1 MSLEFNKIAAAV
13 LTGGVLA
20 MASGFVADL
29 LIHEDK
35 LEQSVYQVA
44 GVESSQSM
52 AADSGPSL
60 EPVLP
65 LLATASV
72 EEGEGIAKKCAACH
86 SFEKGGA
93 NKVGPNL
100 WGVVGAAVASHDGY
114 SYSDALAGAPDETW
128 SYAALNH
135 FLADPKGYT
144 PGTKMSFAGL
154 KKVEER
160 AAMIA
165 YLRSLSDSPLPLP
178 TEEEIG
184 AVLQEAAAPAEGAA
198 EGTAETAAEG
208 AMAAAE
214 GAMEAAG
221 GSGILA
227 LLASADADA
236 GSKVARKCSACHS
249 FDEGGA
255 NKVGPNLW
263 GVVGADIA
271 SHEGYSYSDALS
283 GKEGTW
289 DYESLAAFLEDP
301 KAWAPGTKMS
311 FAGIKKPEELAD
323 LIAYL
328 RSLAAEPLP
337 LPDKAEAEMPAAAPE
352 GGGEQLS
359 LQEILTTPIYELD
372 GHQQARKH
380 LETQRGLK
388 VRLAIEQELVGQEL
402 FLKERIDAALPER
415 GAELAQSC
423 AGCHSW
429 DAKGADLIGPNL
441 FGVLGREVGSRE
453 SYDYS
458 ECLSSFTD
466 PKRAWTF
473 WSFQLFIEFLAQPAN
488 QLGDCGEDHPIV
500 SEHDERIALA
510 AFFRLQGAQPY
521 LIE

>member
-1 MSLEFNKIAAAV
+1 
-13 LTGGVLA
+13 
-20 MASGFVADL
+20 
-29 LIHEDK
+29 
-35 LEQSVYQVA
+35 
-44 GVESSQSM
+44 
-52 AADSGPSL
+52 
-60 EPVLP
+60 
-65 LLATASV
+65 
-72 EEGEGIAKKCAACH
+72 
-86 SFEKGGA
+86 
-93 NKVGPNL
+93 
-100 WGVVGAAVASHDGY
+100 
-114 SYSDALAGAPDETW
+114 
-128 SYAALNH
+128 
-135 FLADPKGYT
+135 
-144 PGTKMSFAGL
+144 
-154 KKVEER
+154 
-160 AAMIA
+160 
-165 YLRSLSDSPLPLP
+165 
-178 TEEEIG
+178 
-184 AVLQEAAAPAEGAA
+184 
-198 EGTAETAAEG
+198 
-208 AMAAAE
+208 
-214 GAMEAAG
+214 
-221 GSGILA
+221 
-227 LLASADADA
+227 
-236 GSKVARKCSACHS
+236 
-249 FDEGGA
+249 
-255 NKVGPNLW
+255 
-263 GVVGADIA
+263 
-271 SHEGYSYSDALS
+271 
-283 GKEGTW
+283 
-289 DYESLAAFLEDP
+289 
-301 KAWAPGTKMS
+301 MS